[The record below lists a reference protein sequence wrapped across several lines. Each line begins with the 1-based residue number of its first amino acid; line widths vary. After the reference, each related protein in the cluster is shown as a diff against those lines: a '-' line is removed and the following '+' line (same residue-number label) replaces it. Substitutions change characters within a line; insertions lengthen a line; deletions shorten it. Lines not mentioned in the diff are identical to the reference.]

1 MTTRADATRAG
12 AARADADGMTIRT
25 AGPDDA
31 GLLAEVAAATFP
43 LACPPGTS
51 DRDIADFIASVLSPE
66 RFAGY
71 LADPD
76 RVLLVAQPAEAAESA
91 AASDAPDDAAS
102 AGVPAPRPH
111 ADAARA
117 LGYLM
122 LVVAEPTDPDV
133 ASVLTARPTAEVS
146 KVYVRPEAQGGG
158 LAGRLLGAGVAAAAD
173 RGARGVWLG
182 VNRRNGRANAFYEKH
197 GFVVVGPKRFLV
209 GEQWHDDWVRERPL

>member
-1 MTTRADATRAG
+1 MTTRADAMRAD
-12 AARADADGMTIRT
+12 AARADADGTTIRT

-31 GLLAEVAAATFP
+31 GLLADVAAATFP

-66 RFAGY
+66 RFADY

-76 RVLLVAQPAEAAESA
+76 RVLLVAEPAEPAG
-91 AASDAPDDAAS
+91 ASDAADGAAS
-102 AGVPAPRPH
+102 ADAPAPRPH
-111 ADAARA
+111 PDDARA

-158 LAGRLLGAGVAAAAD
+158 LAGRLLAAGVAAAAD

-197 GFVVVGPKRFLV
+197 GFGVVGPKRFLV